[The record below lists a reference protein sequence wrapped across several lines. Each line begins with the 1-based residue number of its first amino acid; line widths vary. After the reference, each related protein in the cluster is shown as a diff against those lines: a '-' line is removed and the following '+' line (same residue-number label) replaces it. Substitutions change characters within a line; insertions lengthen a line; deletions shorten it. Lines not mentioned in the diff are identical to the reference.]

1 MSDTSSVTSPLF
13 KVLVDGSELDPAQ
26 ANTIL
31 QIKISDFLRLPDI
44 CTLGVGFP
52 PADASD
58 PFRGLDESAFKVG
71 STLEVKLGATD
82 QNTTQTLFKGEI
94 VTLEPSFE
102 SGSVAMVV
110 RAYDQSHRM
119 MRSRKLRA
127 FTQQS
132 IGDIATKVCSENGI
146 SLSVAD
152 DPGSNLD
159 YVIQHNE
166 TDWDFMWRLLDR
178 IGFEFALDDTSASI
192 GKPGAHSPE
201 VELAYPDDI
210 PSFRPRITAVQQVDS
225 VTVHGFDHQAKSA
238 IVSESSS
245 PNQVT
250 SAGID
255 RDSVTGKFGESK
267 IEIVGQSFRS
277 QEEAQKMSQS
287 QLDQL
292 ANAYVA
298 AVGETEGNPA
308 IKAGV
313 KLKISGVGKSFSG
326 TYRAARVEHTISSG
340 GAYTTKFFN
349 STGDHTLIGQAG
361 GNGGGLKID
370 SLIVGIVTNNKDPD
384 AMGRVKVKLPA
395 VDSQESFWAPVAV
408 PAAGSERGLS
418 MLPVPDEQVIVGF
431 ENGDPSHPYVLGSVF
446 NGSDKPGTELA
457 VDDGSYAMK
466 SDHKALFA
474 AKEDITL
481 RSDGGKWIIQV
492 KGGDIEETVNA
503 GQGGQGNYKGT
514 FDGQYSLKATQKIT
528 VESSMQLEIKAP
540 MVTIHS
546 DGPLKIEGNPVQI
559 DGQSMV
565 TISGAMINLG

>member
-1 MSDTSSVTSPLF
+1 MSDTSSITSPLF
-13 KVLVDGSELDPAQ
+13 KILVDGSELDPAQ
-26 ANTIL
+26 ANNIL

-44 CTLGVGFP
+44 CTVGVGFP

-58 PFRGLDESAFKVG
+58 PFRGLDESPFNVG

-127 FTQQS
+127 FNQQS
-132 IGDIATKVCSENGI
+132 IGDIAQKLCSENGI
-146 SLSVAD
+146 SLAVAD
-152 DPGSNLD
+152 SPGGPLD

-166 TDWDFMWRLLDR
+166 SDWDFMWRLLDR
-178 IGFEFALDDTSASI
+178 IGFEFVLDDTNASI
-192 GKPGAHSPE
+192 GKPGVHSDE
-201 VELAYPDDI
+201 VELKFPDDI

-225 VTVHGFDHQAKSA
+225 VTVHGFDHNAKSK

-245 PNQVT
+245 PGQVT

-255 RDSVTGKFGESK
+255 RDSVTGLFGESK

-277 QEEAQKMSQS
+277 QEEADKMSQS

-298 AVGETEGNPA
+298 AVGETDGNPA

-313 KLKISGVGKSFSG
+313 KLKISGVGASFSG
-326 TYRAARVEHTISSG
+326 TYRAVRVEHTISSG

-349 STGDHTLIGQAG
+349 SIGDHTLIGQSGGAG
-361 GNGGGLKID
+361 GGTHID
-370 SLIVGIVTNNKDPD
+370 SLIGGIVTNNNDPD
-384 AMGRVKVKLPA
+384 QMGRVKVKLPA
-395 VDSQESFWAPVAV
+395 VDEQESFWAPVAL
-408 PAAGSERGLS
+408 PAAGNERGLS

-431 ENGDPSHPYVLGSVF
+431 ENGDPSYPYVLGSVF
-446 NGSDKPGTELA
+446 NGSDQPGSELA
-457 VDDGSYAMK
+457 VNDGSYAMK

-474 AKEDITL
+474 AKEDITI
-481 RSDGGKWIIQV
+481 RTDGGKMIIQV
-492 KGGDIEETVNA
+492 KGGEITETVNA
-503 GQGGQGNYKGT
+503 GQGGQGSYTGQ
-514 FDGQYSLKATQKIT
+514 FDGEFKVKATQGIT
-528 VESSMQLEIKAP
+528 VESNMQVEIKAP
-540 MVTIHS
+540 MITIEAQ
-546 DGPLKIEGNPVQI
+546 GPLQIKGNPVQI

-565 TISGAMINLG
+565 TISGGMINLG